1 MPSPSTNSTE
11 IEQQRQALLLELDVL
26 DTLPETAY
34 DDLVRIAAAICGT
47 PIALI
52 SLLDPERQWFKA
64 RVGLEVP
71 ETPRSI
77 AFCEHA
83 VNAPED
89 LMVVRD
95 TLSDSRFAGN
105 PLVLGEPGIRFYAGA
120 PLMFEEGTAIGT
132 LCVID
137 RVPRDLSDEQRAA
150 LTALSR
156 QVVVL
161 LQLRR
166 RNAELDATR
175 TRLLHTQQELERAC
189 ALLAQDAATDA
200 LTGLVNRR
208 ALDATLADYAR
219 GEFGRDG
226 DIAVAMLDIDHFKRV
241 NDTLGHAA
249 GDEVLRA
256 LGKIVRQSLR
266 GIDLA
271 CRYGGEEFVLLMHDT
286 TLAAARTVL
295 ERIRRRIL
303 GHRGPVPFTVSIGL
317 VAGRIERDPVATLI
331 ERADQALYR
340 AKRHGRNRVMVAE
353 DC

>member
-1 MPSPSTNSTE
+1 MQDPLATSAE
-11 IEQQRQALLLELDVL
+11 IEQRRQALLLELDVL
-26 DTLPETAY
+26 DTLPEAAY
-34 DDLVRIAAAICGT
+34 DDVVSIAAAICGA

-64 RVGLEVP
+64 RVGLEAP

-77 AFCEHA
+77 AFCHHA
-83 VNAPED
+83 VNEPND

-95 TLSDSRFAGN
+95 TLNDSRFAGN

-137 RVPRDLSDEQRAA
+137 RVPRDLTDVQRAA

-156 QVVVL
+156 QVVAL

-166 RNAELDATR
+166 RNTELDETR
-175 TRLLHTQQELERAC
+175 KRLLLTQQELERAC
-189 ALLAQDAATDA
+189 ARLAQDAATDA

-208 ALDATLADYAR
+208 ALDATLVDYAR

-226 DIAVAMLDIDHFKRV
+226 DIAVAMLDIDHFKQI

-249 GDEVLRA
+249 GDEVLRT

-271 CRYGGEEFVLLMHDT
+271 CRYGGEEFLLLMHDT

-295 ERIRRRIL
+295 ERIRLRISSL
-303 GHRGPVPFTVSIGL
+303 SGLAPFTVSIGL

-331 ERADQALYR
+331 VRADEALYR
-340 AKRHGRNRVMVAE
+340 AKHQGRNMVMVAE